1 MFFPQGQ
8 VRVFVYGAPVN
19 LRLSFDGLYALTKN
33 QLGQDPRSGDLD
45 AHINRRATQIKVLY
59 FDRHGLCVWSMR
71 LESGRLLSDWRAVR
85 TRQMDW
91 TQLKLLLEGIEVRRL
106 RKRYGRSK
114 TGENETQRS
123 AP

>member
-1 MFFPQGQ
+1 
-8 VRVFVYGAPVN
+8 
-19 LRLSFDGLYALTKN
+19 
-33 QLGQDPRSGDLD
+33 
-45 AHINRRATQIKVLY
+45 
-59 FDRHGLCVWSMR
+59 MR
-71 LESGRLLSDWRAVR
+71 LESGRLLSDRRAVR

-106 RKRYGRSK
+106 RKSYGRTK